1 MRTRTRHESA
11 ALVKVRLYCDTPL
24 AAGARVSL
32 PDAAAHHARDVLRLE
47 TGAIV
52 TLLNG
57 LGGEYIA
64 TLTLMNKKTVEAD
77 VVEFHQRDSE
87 PPFHITVA
95 QSLATGDK
103 MDWVVEKAVE
113 LGAAAI
119 VPIAAARS
127 VLKLNAERAARRVA
141 HWQAIAR
148 AACEQ
153 CGRNR
158 LARVEPVAA
167 LSAWL
172 AATTEVAGAGV
183 ETGAKTSARASDAS
197 VPAHTGPVLKL
208 MLSPIADVAF
218 NTLATPVPG
227 SAIVLLIGPEAG
239 LTDAEEAAARAAGF
253 QGITLGPRVMRT
265 ETAALAALAAIHARW
280 GDF

>member
-1 MRTRTRHESA
+1 MHWSVRSIRRTAKRIICSAEARHESA
-11 ALVKVRLYCDTPL
+11 AVNVRLFCDFPL
-24 AAGARVSL
+24 GSGQHVTL
-32 PDAAAHHARDVLRLE
+32 PEAAAHHARDVLRLE
-47 TGAIV
+47 AGAAV

-57 LGGEYIA
+57 LGGEYAA
-64 TLTLMNKKTVEAD
+64 TLSLVSKKLVQAD
-77 VVEFHQRDSE
+77 VGGFTQRDSE
-87 PPFHITVA
+87 PPFSITVA

-127 VLKLNAERAARRVA
+127 VLKLTAERAEKRVV

-158 LARVEPVAA
+158 LARVEPVSG
-167 LSAWL
+167 LEAWL
-172 AATTEVAGAGV
+172 AATRGTP
-183 ETGAKTSARASDAS
+183 S
-197 VPAHTGPVLKL
+197 LKL
-208 MLSPIADVAF
+208 MLSPVADVAF
-218 NTLATPVPG
+218 NTLTAPAPG
-227 SAIVLLIGPEAG
+227 SAIELLIGPEAG
-239 LTDAEEAAARAAGF
+239 LTDAEEASARAAGF
-253 QGITLGPRVMRT
+253 KGIVLGPRVMRT